1 MEIIRINDAQG
12 DILQQIIDLEKQAFE
27 GDGNVDLW
35 IIKALIKYGLVYLL
49 KEDEKIISI
58 IEYMQN
64 YNDKSVFMYGLST
77 IKSKRNQGYA
87 KKILKFT
94 EEILIKDK
102 IEKIYLTVDPKNDVA
117 IQLYKDLGYEIDS
130 FHNDEYGEG
139 IDRYTMS
146 KTLSK
151 K

>member
-58 IEYMQN
+58 IEYMQS

-87 KKILKFT
+87 KN
-94 EEILIKDK
+94 IKVHRRNFNK
-102 IEKIYLTVDPKNDVA
+102 RQNRKNLFDCR
-117 IQLYKDLGYEIDS
+117 S
-130 FHNDEYGEG
+130 
-139 IDRYTMS
+139 
-146 KTLSK
+146 
-151 K
+151 

>member
-58 IEYMQN
+58 IEYMQS
-64 YNDKSVFMYGLST
+64 YNLSLCMVFQQSKAKE
-77 IKSKRNQGYA
+77 IKAMQ
-87 KKILKFT
+87 KK
-94 EEILIKDK
+94 
-102 IEKIYLTVDPKNDVA
+102 Y
-117 IQLYKDLGYEIDS
+117 
-130 FHNDEYGEG
+130 
-139 IDRYTMS
+139 
-146 KTLSK
+146 
-151 K
+151 